1 MQKGDS
7 SMADVKVISVN
18 PGKNTIGALNF
29 EFIEKVARTCR
40 PVGKVIHNQRV
51 KSICNSIF
59 GINKS
64 TTNVGSAK
72 LLLIRAIIA
81 AFFMTLGILNL
92 DITFLSAEFN
102 IHLFN
107 IVIGG
112 MILLGFFARIAS
124 ICGFILYAFMA
135 AGPLLGVSSSSISLY
150 SSTPVITAIS
160 QSLIFLFLAIT
171 GPGRYCIDQLLR
183 NWIFRIAKHKAAKR
197 AKRKNLREAEVR
209 MSYKAWKSLND
220 I

>member
-1 MQKGDS
+1 
-7 SMADVKVISVN
+7 MADVKVISVN
-18 PGKNTIGALNF
+18 PGKKTIGALNF

-59 GINKS
+59 GINRS
-64 TTNVGSAK
+64 TTNVGSSK
-72 LLLIRAIIA
+72 LLLIRIITA
-81 AFFMTLGILNL
+81 AFFLTLGIFNL
-92 DITFLSAEFN
+92 DVSSLSTEFN

-107 IVIGG
+107 IVVGG

-124 ICGFILYAFMA
+124 ISGFLLYAYIA
-135 AGPLLGVSSSSISLY
+135 IAPLLAF
-150 SSTPVITAIS
+150 TPPFAVTSETIPDIAAIS
-160 QSLIFLFLAIT
+160 QSLLFLFLAIT
-171 GPGRYCIDQLLR
+171 GPGRYCIDQLIR
-183 NWIFRIAKHKAAKR
+183 NRILRIAKLRSARR

-209 MSYKAWKSLND
+209 MSYKAWKAD